1 MRFTLSLILSAALA
15 STAAAMPQ
23 AGPKEIRS
31 EPQLID
37 LAPFKASGTGYKPKK
52 ILTEEEAIALTAKN
66 LEEAKAPKTALER
79 RNCKRSEDE
88 YNKMRAKSTCKNP
101 ETRVE
106 WRNFPHE
113 YRLKWVKAARCM
125 YDLPPRMGYPGSKNL
140 AEDFAYIHQQLMEN
154 IHAVGHFNVWH
165 RLFLWH
171 YQETLRDQCGYPRD
185 LPLPWWDE
193 TKDSG
198 NFANSPIFGP
208 DYYGSVPKVVV
219 KDGKELATCIVD
231 GAFANITVNIGP
243 AKSVTT
249 PHCLSR
255 ALNETKTA
263 LTGKA
268 YCDLGNSYSDFW
280 KMATTQEE
288 GMHANGH
295 EGIGS
300 VMGDMWASPADPIFY
315 MHHTFTDRYFTAWQ
329 NVDPARRTYAIGG
342 PNATVGPVSTSTN
355 DSPIRFLGL
364 FPDTTIRQIQDAQG
378 GFPFCYKYDY

>member
-23 AGPKEIRS
+23 AATKEVRS
-31 EPQLID
+31 EPKLID

-52 ILTEEEAIALTAKN
+52 ILTEDEARALTAKN
-66 LEEAKAPKTALER
+66 LEAAKAPKSAIER
-79 RNCKRSEDE
+79 RNCKRNEEE
-88 YNKMRAKSTCKNP
+88 YHKMKAQEHLQEPRSACGVAQLP
-101 ETRVE
+101 ARV
-106 WRNFPHE
+106 PAQVGQGGP
-113 YRLKWVKAARCM
+113 L
-125 YDLPPRMGYPGSKNL
+125 L
-140 AEDFAYIHQQLMEN
+140 LMEN

-198 NFANSPIFGP
+198 NFANSPIFTP
-208 DYYGSVPKVVV
+208 EYYGSAPKVVV
-219 KDGKELATCIVD
+219 KDGKEFATCIED
-231 GAFANITVNIGP
+231 GAFANITVSIGP

-280 KMATTQEE
+280 KMAVTQEE

-295 EGIGS
+295 EGVGS
-300 VMGDMWASPADPIFY
+300 VMGDMWASPADAIFY

-329 NVDPARRTYAIGG
+329 NADPVRRTYAIGG
-342 PNATVGPVSTSTN
+342 PNATVGPVSPSTN

-364 FPDTTIRQIQDAQG
+364 FPDTTIREIQDAQG
-378 GFPFCYKYDY
+378 GSPFCYKYDY